1 MDIGQYR
8 IDAENFLGELDKEY
22 YLHFSGKKP
31 ELNLEDIY
39 RKYDFLFK
47 FENSQFFKDL
57 IDRSDGD
64 NKKRSR
70 FLFQFCTDAY
80 IGKKYQKIS
89 DKIANNEATAKIN
102 IEGQDYSFRYS
113 DIILS
118 NEPDKNKRE
127 SIDSN
132 RRKLTSDV
140 FNNDLKI
147 YWQSLH
153 EEAEG
158 LGFEDYTSL
167 FLKLK
172 GYDFYTL
179 DASMDKLIL
188 ETEELYEK
196 HMDRLFKNKLGI
208 SIHGSKACDFA
219 YIKRAKEFDMF
230 FKKENLVPIFK
241 DTMSLLG
248 INIENQKNVVMDVDE
263 RENKS
268 PRAFCCPVKVPS
280 EIYLVVMPS
289 GGQDDYGAMFHEG
302 GHAEHFANV
311 SSKLDFEYRYLGDN
325 SITEGFAF
333 WLENLIFE
341 KEWLLSVIKMD
352 ESTADE
358 FIYFSGLINLFF
370 LRRYA
375 GKLKYELN
383 LHDKTGFEKKDNLYS
398 EILTKNLIMKY
409 YPENYLKDV
418 DEGFYCTS
426 YIRAWM
432 FEAQLKDY
440 IFNKFGTSWFKSKK
454 AGDFLKEMWGYG
466 QKYSPE
472 EILDFMGYKNL
483 DIDYLINNAI
493 NLVKYRK

>member
-1 MDIGQYR
+1 MNIEQYK

-22 YLHFSGKKP
+22 YLHFSGKKS
-31 ELNLEDIY
+31 ELNLDDIY
-39 RKYDFLFK
+39 RKYDFLFT
-47 FENSQFFKDL
+47 FENSQFFKNL
-57 IDRSDGD
+57 IDSSNGD
-64 NKKRSR
+64 NKKKAGY
-70 FLFQFCTDAY
+70 LFQFSTNTY
-80 IGKKYQKIS
+80 LSKKYQKIL
-89 DKIANNEATAKIN
+89 DKIANDEAMAKIN
-102 IEGQDYSFRYS
+102 IDGQDYSFRYS
-113 DIILS
+113 DILLS

-127 SIDSN
+127 LIDSK

-140 FNNDLKI
+140 FNDNLKV
-147 YWQSLH
+147 YWESLH
-153 EEAEG
+153 NEAKG
-158 LGFEDYTSL
+158 LGFENYTSL
-167 FLKLK
+167 FIKLK
-172 GYDFYTL
+172 GYDFFAL
-179 DASMDKLIL
+179 DADMDRLIL
-188 ETEELYEK
+188 ETNDLYEE
-196 HMDRLFKNKLGI
+196 HMDSLFKKKLGI

-230 FKKENLVPIFK
+230 FKKENLIPIFK
-241 DTMSLLG
+241 ETMCCLG
-248 INIENQKNVVMDVDE
+248 INIESQKNVIMDVEE

-311 SSKLDFEYRYLGDN
+311 SSRLDFEYRYLGDN

-333 WLENLIFE
+333 CLENLVFE
-341 KEWLLSVIKMD
+341 KEWLSSIIGMD
-352 ESTADE
+352 ESATAE
-358 FIYFSGLINLFF
+358 FMYFSGLINLFF

-375 GKLKYELN
+375 GKLKYELS
-383 LHDKTGFEKKDNLYS
+383 LHNETGFEEKDLLYN
-398 EILTKNLIMKY
+398 EILTKNLLMEY

-440 IFNKFGTSWFKSKK
+440 ILTKFGTAWFKSKK
-454 AGDFLKEMWGYG
+454 AGDFLKEVWSYG

-472 EILDFMGYKNL
+472 EILDFLGYKSL
-483 DIDYLINNAI
+483 DINYLINNAI
-493 NLVKYRK
+493 NLVKHKK

>member
-1 MDIGQYR
+1 MNIEQYR

-22 YLHFSGKKP
+22 YLHFSGKKS

-39 RKYDFLFK
+39 KKYGFLFS
-47 FENSQFFKDL
+47 FENSQFFKEL
-57 IDRSDGD
+57 IDTSEGE
-64 NKKRSR
+64 NKRKAG

-80 IGKKYQKIS
+80 LGKKYQKIS
-89 DKIANNEATAKIN
+89 DKIANDEAMSKIN
-102 IEGQDYSFRYS
+102 VEGQDYSFRYS
-113 DIILS
+113 DILLS
-118 NEPDKNKRE
+118 NESDKNKRE
-127 SIDSN
+127 LIDSK
-132 RRKLTSDV
+132 RRKLVSDV

-153 EEAEG
+153 AEANG
-158 LGFEDYTSL
+158 LGFESYSSL
-167 FLKLK
+167 FMKLR
-172 GYDFYTL
+172 GYDFYAL
-179 DASMDKLIL
+179 DAGMDKLLL
-188 ETEELYEK
+188 ETDGLYEE
-196 HMDRLFKNKLGI
+196 HMDRLFNKKLGI
-208 SIHGSKACDFA
+208 SIHGSKASDFA
-219 YIKRAKEFDMF
+219 YVKRAKEFDMF
-230 FKKENLVPIFK
+230 FKKENLVPIFRE
-241 DTMSLLG
+241 TMELIGVNMDS
-248 INIENQKNVVMDVDE
+248 QKNVIMDVEE

-289 GGQDDYGAMFHEG
+289 GGQDDYGAMLHEG

-311 SSKLDFEYRYLGDN
+311 SSMMDFEYRCLGDN
-325 SITEGFAF
+325 AVTEGFAF
-333 WLENLIFE
+333 CLENLIFE
-341 KEWLLSVIKMD
+341 KEWLLSIMRMD
-352 ESTADE
+352 ENSADE
-358 FIYFSGLINLFF
+358 FVYFSGIINLFF

-383 LHDKTGFEKKDNLYS
+383 LHDKTGFEKKDILYS

-440 IFNKFGTSWFKSKK
+440 IFNKFGTRWFKSSK
-454 AGDFLKEMWGYG
+454 AGDFLKEIWSYG

-472 EILDFMGYKNL
+472 EILEFLDYKGL
-483 DIDYLINNAI
+483 DIDYLINNAV
-493 NLVKYRK
+493 NLIKK

>member
-1 MDIGQYR
+1 MDIEQYK

-22 YLHFSGKKP
+22 YLHFSGKKS
-31 ELNLEDIY
+31 ELNLDDIY
-39 RKYDFLFK
+39 RKYYFLFT
-47 FENSQFFKDL
+47 FENSQFFKNL
-57 IDRSDGD
+57 IDASSGD
-64 NKKRSR
+64 TKKKAGY
-70 FLFQFCTDAY
+70 LFQFSTDTY
-80 IGKKYQKIS
+80 LGKKYQKIS
-89 DKIANNEATAKIN
+89 DKIANEEAMAKIN
-102 IEGQDYSFRYS
+102 VEGQEYSFRYS
-113 DIILS
+113 DIMLS

-127 SIDSN
+127 LIDSK
-132 RRKLTSDV
+132 RRKLISDF
-140 FNNDLKI
+140 FNDDLKI
-147 YWQSLH
+147 YWKSLH
-153 EEAEG
+153 DEAKG
-158 LGFEDYTSL
+158 LGFENYTSL
-167 FLKLK
+167 FAKLK
-172 GYDFYTL
+172 GYDFYAL
-179 DASMDKLIL
+179 DADMDRLIL
-188 ETEELYEK
+188 ETNELYEE
-196 HMDRLFKNKLGI
+196 HMDRLFKKKLGI

-230 FKKENLVPIFK
+230 FKKENLVSIFNE
-241 DTMSLLG
+241 TMNLLG
-248 INIENQKNVVMDVDE
+248 IDMESQKNVVMDVEE

-333 WLENLIFE
+333 CLENLMFE
-341 KEWLLSVIKMD
+341 KEWLSSIIGMD
-352 ESTADE
+352 KNATEE

-375 GKLKYELN
+375 GKLKYELS
-383 LHDKTGFEKKDNLYS
+383 LHDGTDFGEKDLLYNK
-398 EILTKNLIMKY
+398 ILTKNLIMEY
-409 YPENYLKDV
+409 FPENYLKDV

-440 IFNKFGTSWFKSKK
+440 ILTKFGTAWFKSKK
-454 AGDFLKEMWGYG
+454 TGDFLKEIWSYG

-472 EILDFMGYKNL
+472 EILDFLGYKSM
-483 DIDYLINNAI
+483 DINYLINNAI
-493 NLVKYRK
+493 NLVKSKK

>member
-1 MDIGQYR
+1 MNIEQYK

-39 RKYDFLFK
+39 KKYDFLFT

-57 IDRSDGD
+57 IDSSTGD
-64 NKKRSR
+64 NKKKAEY
-70 FLFQFCTDAY
+70 LFQFITDTY
-80 IGKKYQKIS
+80 LGKKYQKIS
-89 DKIANNEATAKIN
+89 DKIANDEAMAKIN
-102 IEGQDYSFRYS
+102 IEGQDYSFRFS
-113 DIILS
+113 DIMLS

-127 SIDSN
+127 LIDSK
-132 RRKLTSDV
+132 RRKLISDV
-140 FNNDLKI
+140 FNDDLKI
-147 YWQSLH
+147 YWESLH
-153 EEAEG
+153 SEAKG
-158 LGFEDYTSL
+158 LGFENYTSL
-167 FLKLK
+167 FIKLK
-172 GYDFYTL
+172 GYDFYAL
-179 DASMDKLIL
+179 DKDMDSLV
-188 ETEELYEK
+188 TGTNDLYEE
-196 HMDRLFKNKLGI
+196 HMDRLFKKKLGI
-208 SIHGSKACDFA
+208 SIHGSKSCDFA
-219 YIKRAKEFDMF
+219 FIKRAKEFDMF
-230 FKKENLVPIFK
+230 FKKENLIPIFK
-241 DTMSLLG
+241 ETMNCLG
-248 INIENQKNVVMDVDE
+248 INMESQNNVIMDVEE

-311 SSKLDFEYRYLGDN
+311 SSRLDFEYRYLGDN

-333 WLENLIFE
+333 CLENLVFE
-341 KEWLLSVIKMD
+341 KEWLSSIIGMD
-352 ESTADE
+352 ESAAAE
-358 FIYFSGLINLFF
+358 YIYFSGLINLFF

-383 LHDKTGFEKKDNLYS
+383 LHDGAGFDKKDLIYN
-398 EILTKNLIMKY
+398 EILSKNLIMEY

-440 IFNKFGTSWFKSKK
+440 ILTKFGTTWFKSKK
-454 AGDFLKEMWGYG
+454 AGDFLKEVWSYG

-472 EILDFMGYKNL
+472 EILDFLGYKSL
-483 DIDYLINNAI
+483 DINYLINNAI
-493 NLVKYRK
+493 NLVQHKK

>member
-1 MDIGQYR
+1 MNIEQYR

-22 YLHFSGKKP
+22 YLHFSGRKL
-31 ELNLEDIY
+31 ELNLDDIY
-39 RKYDFLFK
+39 IKYDFLFS

-57 IDRSDGD
+57 IDVSEGD
-64 NKKRSR
+64 NKKKSR

-80 IGKKYQKIS
+80 LGKKYQKIS
-89 DKIANNEATAKIN
+89 DKIANNEALAKIN

-113 DIILS
+113 DIMLS

-127 SIDSN
+127 SIDGK
-132 RRKLTSDV
+132 RRKLISDV

-147 YWQSLH
+147 YWKSLH
-153 EEAEG
+153 AEAKD
-158 LGFEDYTSL
+158 LGFENYTSL
-167 FLKLK
+167 FMKLK
-172 GYDFYTL
+172 GYDFYAL
-179 DASMDKLIL
+179 DASMDKLIH
-188 ETEELYEK
+188 ETSELYEK
-196 HMDRLFKNKLGI
+196 HMDRLFNNKLGI

-241 DTMSLLG
+241 ETMSLLG
-248 INIENQKNVVMDVDE
+248 INIESQKNVVMDVDE

-311 SSKLDFEYRYLGDN
+311 SGKMDFEYRYLGDN
-325 SITEGFAF
+325 AITEGFAF
-333 WLENLIFE
+333 CLENLIFE
-341 KEWLLSVIKMD
+341 KEWLSSIIGMD
-352 ESTADE
+352 ENAADE
-358 FIYFSGLINLFF
+358 FVYFSGLINLFF

-383 LHDKTGFEKKDNLYS
+383 LHDKNGFEKKDHLYS
-398 EILTKNLIMKY
+398 EILTNILIMKY

-440 IFNKFGTSWFKSKK
+440 ILNKFGTSWFKSKK
-454 AGDFLKEMWGYG
+454 AGDFLKEVWSYG

-472 EILDFMGYKNL
+472 ELLDFIGYKNL
-483 DIDYLINNAI
+483 DISYLINNAI
-493 NLVKYRK
+493 NLIKYKK